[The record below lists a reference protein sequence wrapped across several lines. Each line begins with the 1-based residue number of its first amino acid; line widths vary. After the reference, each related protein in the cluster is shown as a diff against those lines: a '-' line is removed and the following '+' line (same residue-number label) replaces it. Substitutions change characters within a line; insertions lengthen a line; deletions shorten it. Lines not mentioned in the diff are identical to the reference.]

1 MRFRRILATAAVAA
15 VTTPVA
21 LLSVTPAFADTRP
34 ATQEQPGKPTLAQL
48 EKAAAEAQKAYDD
61 AVLAE
66 KEGKKVLE
74 AALADTTPLAV
85 AATAAVKAAK
95 EAETAKA
102 GADKALADAKTAL
115 AALPETATPEEK
127 EAAEKAV
134 TDAEAAA
141 KTAAETKT
149 AADADAEAPSTR
161 GDDARVAA
169 VRAYDLLQK
178 AVEKALEDKTAADEA
193 LAKAR
198 EEDEEGNED
207 DACVPEPEL
216 TAVVTGLPSEVVAGD
231 WVGFRLRLTNG
242 TEKTMDEVY
251 PYASVHAADKS
262 GLEDIDDLLK
272 LQWSSASSTTWK
284 TVDDA
289 SSIDPINP
297 LEAGDHSD
305 IKLRLKV
312 DAKAPEGQGIAF
324 AAGDYYND
332 DESCG
337 GTPDLATYTFEI
349 ASAAGTPGKTPDAT
363 PTPSATPAATPTATP
378 TAVAPTPQGGV
389 SAQPV
394 NGSLADTGSSSA
406 VPQIAFVGGAAL
418 LAGVGAMFAARRRK
432 GDSAA

>member
-21 LLSVTPAFADTRP
+21 LLSVTPAFADTKP
-34 ATQEQPGKPTLAQL
+34 ATQEQPGRLTLAQL

-66 KEGKKVLE
+66 KEGREVLE

-85 AATAAVKAAK
+85 AATAAVKAAE
-95 EAETAKA
+95 EAGTAKA
-102 GADKALADAKTAL
+102 AADKALADAE
-115 AALPETATPEEK
+115 AALTDAATPEER

-141 KTAAETKT
+141 KAAGEAKT
-149 AADADAEAPSTR
+149 AADAEAGTALDAR
-161 GDDARVAA
+161 DDERVAA
-169 VRAYDLLQK
+169 VRAYDLLKK
-178 AVEKALEDKTAADEA
+178 AVEKALEDKRAADEA
-193 LAKAR
+193 LAEAR
-198 EEDEEGNED
+198 EEEGNED
-207 DACVPEPEL
+207 DTCVPEPEL
-216 TAVVTGLPSEVVAGD
+216 TTVVTGLPSEVVAGE
-231 WVGFRLRLTNG
+231 WVNFRLRLTNG

-251 PYASVHAADKS
+251 PYASVHATDRS
-262 GLEDIDDLLK
+262 GLKDIDDLLK

-284 TVDDA
+284 TVDDTYY
-289 SSIDPINP
+289 IDPVSP
-297 LEAGDHSD
+297 LEAGAHSD

-312 DAKAPEGQGIAF
+312 DAKAPAGQGVAF

-337 GTPDLATYTFEI
+337 GTPDLATYEFEI
-349 ASAAGTPGKTPDAT
+349 AAAAAAGTPGNTPDAT

-389 SAQPV
+389 SDQPV
-394 NGSLADTGSSSA
+394 NGSLANTGSSSA
-406 VPQIAFVGGAAL
+406 VPQVALVGGAAL
-418 LAGVGAMFAARRRK
+418 LAGAGAVFAARRRR
-432 GDSAA
+432 GGSAA